1 MCFAAVS
8 QMELPRIRELRQH
21 IRVTRVCHCMQFQE
35 IVENSIEIRSL
46 NTRVRSSEASVFKNF
61 QVNY

>member
-1 MCFAAVS
+1 
-8 QMELPRIRELRQH
+8 MELPRIGELRQR
-21 IRVTRVCHCMQFQE
+21 ICMLRVCHCMQFQE

-46 NTRVRSSEASVFKNF
+46 NTRVRSSEASVFKNI